1 MLVLD
6 YVWQVPTLAS
16 YNRAMR
22 SVLGGWQWSSLLNV
36 KSGEPVTVGLGVYAN
51 AGEIDGPQRP
61 NQTGSALDGK
71 GLNDWINPSAFTVP
85 AQATF
90 GNARQGNVRLPR
102 NTQVDSSLSKDFQ
115 IFERFRMQ
123 FKMEGINVFNHTE
136 FSSVDNNFY
145 PGSTTFGHLNN
156 TLLPRTAQLGLHLL
170 F

>member
-1 MLVLD
+1 MLQL
-6 YVWQVPTLAS
+6 PTMAG
-16 YNRAMR
+16 YNHAMR
-22 SVLGGWQWSSLLNV
+22 SVLGGWQWSTLANV
-36 KSGEPVTVGLGVYAN
+36 KTGEPITVGLGVYAN

-115 IFERFRMQ
+115 IYEGFRLQ

-136 FSSVDNNFY
+136 FSAVDYNFY
-145 PGSTTFGHLNN
+145 PGSPTFGHL
-156 TLLPRTAQLGLHLL
+156 TDALLPRKAQLGLHLL